1 MKLFIIGNGFDLAHG
16 LKTSYYDFRSYL
28 DEENWEFLSSLES
41 MYGLSI
47 GGWMDHASE
56 EIIKDVLEKVLWEN
70 FESNLSNIDETI
82 IYDGEDIELGL
93 EGGDIGVEDTLDDYW
108 EDQYEFV
115 KRLNDYLVDWVK
127 QIDISNI
134 FKKTNMISEFSN
146 DKFITFNYTLVLE
159 SIYNIDKYDILHIHG
174 SLDKND
180 NLPIIGHGDK
190 EKVNEM
196 REIAREA
203 KEEYNEKKYSIYNAI
218 ANYCERTLKDVD
230 EFISMNRSFFN
241 NLNEIDEIYVI
252 GHSLG
257 DVDMP
262 YFNEILRNVGDNTRW
277 YVHYHRAE
285 DEENYRE
292 TLINTVGVNEENITM
307 LGSEDIFNI

>member
-47 GGWMDHASE
+47 GGWLDHASE

-159 SIYNIDKYDILHIHG
+159 SIYNIDKYDILHIH
-174 SLDKND
+174 
-180 NLPIIGHGDK
+180 
-190 EKVNEM
+190 
-196 REIAREA
+196 
-203 KEEYNEKKYSIYNAI
+203 
-218 ANYCERTLKDVD
+218 
-230 EFISMNRSFFN
+230 
-241 NLNEIDEIYVI
+241 
-252 GHSLG
+252 
-257 DVDMP
+257 
-262 YFNEILRNVGDNTRW
+262 
-277 YVHYHRAE
+277 
-285 DEENYRE
+285 
-292 TLINTVGVNEENITM
+292 
-307 LGSEDIFNI
+307 

>member
-159 SIYNIDKYDILHIHG
+159 EIYYINKENVLHIHG
-174 SLDKND
+174 SIDEND
-180 NLPIIGHGDK
+180 DSPIIGHGDK

-203 KEEYNEKKYSIYNAI
+203 KECFNEKSI
-218 ANYCERTLKDVD
+218 V
-230 EFISMNRSFFN
+230 FIMQ
-241 NLNEIDEIYVI
+241 LQTIVKE
-252 GHSLG
+252 L
-257 DVDMP
+257 
-262 YFNEILRNVGDNTRW
+262 
-277 YVHYHRAE
+277 
-285 DEENYRE
+285 
-292 TLINTVGVNEENITM
+292 
-307 LGSEDIFNI
+307 